1 MAATRETKEARVAK
15 LNAVQL
21 ERKRQCLIKVDE
33 ALERMQREG
42 LKINFN
48 TVAKEA
54 NVSVSYLY
62 KYPEVKC
69 KVAEIRNK
77 QLSMPKPELAQS
89 STAKSQQK
97 MIARLKD
104 RIKRQGDEIDKLKE
118 VNQVLAGRVYKVSE
132 LEALVERQEKRIKD
146 LEARLR
152 EFGSPVPPST
162 NNPK

>member
-1 MAATRETKEARVAK
+1 
-15 LNAVQL
+15 
-21 ERKRQCLIKVDE
+21 
-33 ALERMQREG
+33 MQREG

-48 TVAKEA
+48 TVALEA

-89 STAKSQQK
+89 STAKSQPK

-104 RIKRQGDEIDKLKE
+104 RIKRQGDEINKLKS
-118 VNQVLAGRVYKVSE
+118 VNQVWAGRVYKMSE
-132 LEALVERQEKRIKD
+132 LEALVERLQKRIKD
-146 LEARLR
+146 LEASLR
-152 EFGSPVPPST
+152 EFNSSGPPPT
-162 NNPK
+162 YNQT

>member
-1 MAATRETKEARVAK
+1 MGATRGTKEARIAK
-15 LNAVQL
+15 LNAVQSS
-21 ERKRQCLIKVDE
+21 RKRQCKNKVDE

-48 TVAKEA
+48 TVALEA

-89 STAKSQQK
+89 STAKSQPK

-104 RIKRQGDEIDKLKE
+104 RIKRQEDEINKLKS
-118 VNQVLAGRVYKVSE
+118 VNQVWAGRVYKMSE
-132 LEALVERQEKRIKD
+132 LEALVERLQKRIKD
-146 LEARLR
+146 LEASLR
-152 EFGSPVPPST
+152 EFNSSGPPPT
-162 NNPK
+162 YNQT